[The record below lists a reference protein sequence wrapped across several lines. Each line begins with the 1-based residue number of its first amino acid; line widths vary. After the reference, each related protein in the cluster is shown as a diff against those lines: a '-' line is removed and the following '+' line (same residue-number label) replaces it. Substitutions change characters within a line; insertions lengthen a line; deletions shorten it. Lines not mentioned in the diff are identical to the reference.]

1 MIKKFLIKVIR
12 IYQQKISITKPARCR
27 FYPTCSEY
35 SAVAISRFGV
45 TRGILLSIWRLLRCN
60 PFFRGGFDPVPERKK
75 REGKIIKNQ
84 GGGLNK

>member
-45 TRGILLSIWRLLRCN
+45 IRGILLSIWRLLRCN

-75 REGKIIKNQ
+75 REGKIIENQ
-84 GGGLNK
+84 RGSLGK